1 MGAPIL
7 VMISADPKT
16 THRANEALR
25 IALGILASEN
35 DVTIVLRNK
44 AIALLDEDTDDL
56 VDGDDIAKHV
66 ATLRKLGQ
74 AFHIEGSA
82 RPDANRDRTGHNV
95 IPVSLKEIA
104 ELMARSDRFLI
115 FQ

>member
-1 MGAPIL
+1 MAAPIL
-7 VMISADPKT
+7 ILISADPKM

-25 IALGILASEN
+25 IALGILAGEN
-35 DVTIVLRNK
+35 DVTIVLRDK
-44 AIALLDEDTDDL
+44 AISLLDEDTDDL

-66 ATLRKLGQ
+66 ATLKKLGQ
-74 AFHIEGSA
+74 AFHIEEPAPRGG
-82 RPDANRDRTGHNV
+82 NRDRTGQNM
-95 IPVSLKEIA
+95 IPVSPEEIT

>member
-7 VMISADPKT
+7 VLISADPKT

-25 IALGILASEN
+25 IALGILAGEN
-35 DVTIVLRNK
+35 DVTIVLRDK
-44 AIALLDEDTDDL
+44 AISLLDEDTDDL

-66 ATLRKLGQ
+66 ATLKKLGQ
-74 AFHIEGSA
+74 AFHVEEPAHRDG
-82 RPDANRDRTGHNV
+82 NRGRTGRNMV
-95 IPVSLKEIA
+95 PVSPEEIA

>member
-1 MGAPIL
+1 MGAPVL
-7 VMISADPKT
+7 VLISADPKT

-25 IALGILASEN
+25 IALGILAGEN
-35 DVTIVLRNK
+35 DVTIVLRDK

-66 ATLRKLGQ
+66 ATLGKLGQ
-74 AFHIEGSA
+74 AFHVEEPTH
-82 RPDANRDRTGHNV
+82 RDDNRDRTRHNV
-95 IPVSLKEIA
+95 IPVSPEELA

>member
-7 VMISADPKT
+7 ILISADPKT

-25 IALGILASEN
+25 IALGILAGEN
-35 DVTIVLRNK
+35 DVTIVLRDK

-66 ATLRKLGQ
+66 ATLKKLGQ
-74 AFHIEGSA
+74 AFQVEERAHRDG
-82 RPDANRDRTGHNV
+82 NRDRTGHNV
-95 IPVSLKEIA
+95 ILVSPEEIA
-104 ELMARSDRFLI
+104 ELMVRSDRFLI